1 MWYQQESLEQQQQKI
16 KETSKVSIDVFQVET
31 TTMKDILS

>member
-1 MWYQQESLEQQQQKI
+1 MWYQQETLEQQQKI
-16 KETSKVSIDVFQVET
+16 KETSKVSVDVFQVET